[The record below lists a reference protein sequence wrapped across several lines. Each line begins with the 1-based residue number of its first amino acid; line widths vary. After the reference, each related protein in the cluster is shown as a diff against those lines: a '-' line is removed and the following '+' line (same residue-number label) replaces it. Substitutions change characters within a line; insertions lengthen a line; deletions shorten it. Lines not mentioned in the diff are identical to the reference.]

1 MVDLSRERESL
12 FLPQLSITGAAI
24 WINPFVGILTII
36 ALWPVA
42 IMFMHL
48 RTTLRSIKII
58 PKYAM
63 YQVKPQVALRNNAE
77 HWLRNVC
84 VLSAAGAGPEST
96 AECDHQHPGSERNH
110 RLCSPLLCP
119 SQRIQ

>member
-1 MVDLSRERESL
+1 MIVHFSREQKSL
-12 FLPQLSITGAAI
+12 LTLFQLNITGAAI

-63 YQVKPQVALRNNAE
+63 YQVKPQV
-77 HWLRNVC
+77 
-84 VLSAAGAGPEST
+84 
-96 AECDHQHPGSERNH
+96 
-110 RLCSPLLCP
+110 SP
-119 SQRIQ
+119 SS